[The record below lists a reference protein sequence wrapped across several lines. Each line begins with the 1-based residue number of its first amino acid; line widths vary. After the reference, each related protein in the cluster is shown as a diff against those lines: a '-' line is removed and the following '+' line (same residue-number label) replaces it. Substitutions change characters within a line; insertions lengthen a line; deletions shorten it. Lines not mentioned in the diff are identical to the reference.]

1 MPVKMPPPP
10 LPDELHRLVAEGN
23 LSQRVPPP
31 LAQTETRLHS
41 PNIAAQAAVAPSP
54 LSRARS
60 PARFSIGQHV
70 QTAMAVAPGTR
81 QGVVAAQ
88 GSAREDWKFVLEKEG
103 SARPQSQTAPPLRQ
117 NAQYDAPDDV
127 SLMSLG
133 ESDVQSLVS
142 TAPPFNM
149 NLPPAPGKRQSVVQ
163 RSQM

>member
-10 LPDELHRLVAEGN
+10 LPDELHRLVAAGN

-31 LAQTETRLHS
+31 LVQSETRLHS
-41 PNIAAQAAVAPSP
+41 QKIEAQAAVAPSP

-60 PARFSIGQHV
+60 PARISVIGQHV
-70 QTAMAVAPGTR
+70 QAAMAPGKMH
-81 QGVVAAQ
+81 GAVAAQ
-88 GSAREDWKFVLEKEG
+88 SSAREDWKFVLENEG
-103 SARPQSQTAPPLRQ
+103 SARPQTQTTLPLRQ
-117 NAQYDAPDDV
+117 DAQYDAPDDV

-142 TAPPFNM
+142 TAPPFKM
-149 NLPPAPGKRQSVVQ
+149 KLPPAPGKRQSVAQ